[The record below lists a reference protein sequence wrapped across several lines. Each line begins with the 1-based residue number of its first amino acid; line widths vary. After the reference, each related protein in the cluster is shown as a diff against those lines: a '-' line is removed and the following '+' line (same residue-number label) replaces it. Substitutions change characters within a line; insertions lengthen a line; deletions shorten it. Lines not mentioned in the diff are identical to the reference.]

1 MEEASSILYHIYALN
16 KIILDLRDINVKID
30 DKDKAMI
37 FLCSLPSSYEHLLD
51 TLMYDRQTLT
61 IAYVKHTRVRN
72 KTNHKEI
79 CERNRGLR
87 ACSVSF

>member
-37 FLCSLPSSYEHLLD
+37 LLCSLPSSYEHLLD
-51 TLMYDRQTLT
+51 TLMYDR
-61 IAYVKHTRVRN
+61 
-72 KTNHKEI
+72 
-79 CERNRGLR
+79 
-87 ACSVSF
+87 